1 LCCPYHN
8 KRKKQIT
15 MITVEKPANETKR
28 IEALN
33 RYNILDT
40 PPDGSF
46 DRITKLAATIFDVP
60 IAIISL
66 VDTERIWFKSA
77 HGLTVNQIDRVP
89 GLCAS
94 AILSSDV
101 YVIGDACKD
110 PRSLANPLVAGE
122 FGLRF
127 YAAAPL
133 QTEDQCNLGTLC
145 IIDKTPRSLT
155 EKEQKILKELA
166 DVVMDE
172 MELRLSLRN
181 TVANVKK
188 LTSDIGYHLDD
199 TMKQV
204 ETMGGDEPKEKM
216 LEYLDA
222 SKTFLKHVEN
232 QLNIM

>member
-1 LCCPYHN
+1 
-8 KRKKQIT
+8 

-46 DRITKLAATIFDVP
+46 DRITKLAATIFEVP

>member
-1 LCCPYHN
+1 
-8 KRKKQIT
+8 

-46 DRITKLAATIFDVP
+46 DRITKLAATIFEVP

-204 ETMGGDEPKEKM
+204 ETMGGNEPKEKM
-216 LEYLDA
+216 LDYLDA

>member
-1 LCCPYHN
+1 
-8 KRKKQIT
+8 
-15 MITVEKPANETKR
+15 MITVEKPSNETKR

-46 DRITKLAATIFDVP
+46 DRITKLAATIFEVP

-181 TVANVKK
+181 TVANVKR

-204 ETMGGDEPKEKM
+204 KTMGDDEPKEKM
-216 LEYLDA
+216 LDYLDA

-232 QLNIM
+232 KLNMM

>member
-1 LCCPYHN
+1 
-8 KRKKQIT
+8 
-15 MITVEKPANETKR
+15 MITVEKPVNEAKR
-28 IEALN
+28 IEALE

-46 DRITKLAATIFDVP
+46 DRITKLASTIFEVP

-77 HGLTVNQIDRVP
+77 HGLSVNQIDRVP

-101 YVIGDACKD
+101 YVIGDACTD

-145 IIDKTPRSLT
+145 IIDKTPRTLT

-181 TVANVKK
+181 TVSNVKK

-204 ETMGGDEPKEKM
+204 EKTGGNEQREKM

-222 SKTFLKHVEN
+222 SKTFLKHVKN
-232 QLNIM
+232 QLNLL

>member
-1 LCCPYHN
+1 
-8 KRKKQIT
+8 
-15 MITVEKPANETKR
+15 MITSEKPAIERKR
-28 IEALN
+28 IEALK

-46 DRITKLAATIFDVP
+46 DRITKLASTIFEVP

-77 HGLTVNQIDRVP
+77 HGLTINEIDRVP

-110 PRSLANPLVAGE
+110 PRSLTNPLVAGE

-133 QTEDQCNLGTLC
+133 QTDDQCNLGTLC
-145 IIDKTPRSLT
+145 IIDKTPRNLT
-155 EKEQKILKELA
+155 EKEQKILRELA
-166 DVVMDE
+166 DLVMDE
-172 MELRLSLRN
+172 MELRLSMRN
-181 TVANVKK
+181 TVATVKK
-188 LTSDIGYHLDD
+188 LTSDIRYHLDD

-204 ETMGGDEPKEKM
+204 ENIGADAQKEKM

-222 SKTFLKHVEN
+222 SKRFLKHVEN

>member
-1 LCCPYHN
+1 MTTL
-8 KRKKQIT
+8 Q
-15 MITVEKPANETKR
+15 KPANEAKR
-28 IEALN
+28 MEALK

-77 HGLTVNQIDRVP
+77 YGLTVNQIDRVP

-101 YVIGDACKD
+101 YVIGDAGND

-133 QTEDQCNLGTLC
+133 QTEGQYNLGTLC
-145 IIDKTPRSLT
+145 IIDKTQRTLT
-155 EKEQKILKELA
+155 DKEQKILKELA
-166 DVVMDE
+166 DIVMDE

-181 TVANVKK
+181 SVGNVKK
-188 LTSDIGYHLDD
+188 LTLDIGYHLDD

-204 ETMGGDEPKEKM
+204 KKIVGEEQKERM
-216 LEYLDA
+216 LDYLDA

-232 QLNIM
+232 QLNLM